1 MLVGAF
7 AWVRVL
13 YRVWA
18 CGLVV
23 VQRLVRYCLVAGLQV
38 TGLLVLQR
46 RVSLILNSW
55 SKAGLD

>member
-46 RVSLILNSW
+46 RVSLILYSW
-55 SKAGLD
+55 SKAGLN